1 MAKKVTST
9 EPKEVKEK
17 TAKVAKI
24 EKVAK
29 NAKKKTKKVEEVA
42 IVETQGVP
50 VNPQTGEQK
59 EEKAKI
65 IKIRGKKY
73 VTARS
78 FIDRTR
84 QYGADEAVALAKKT
98 HYAKFAGSLEANLVL
113 RGEGVDVDI
122 AFPYATGRT
131 VSVAIAT
138 DGLLAQVEKGVIT
151 FTTLVAHP
159 SMMPKLSKLAR
170 ILGPKGL
177 MPNPKNGTLSPDPEK
192 RKKELEN
199 GAVTVKAEK
208 KAPLVH
214 LVIGK
219 LKQPESELVANLKA
233 LMKAYPA
240 GKLVKCT
247 ISATMG
253 PGIKV
258 RVE

>member
-1 MAKKVTST
+1 MAKKATT

-17 TAKVAKI
+17 VVKVAKVSKV

-29 NAKKKTKKVEEVA
+29 KKSKKVEEAVV
-42 IVETQGVP
+42 VETQATP
-50 VNPQTGEQK
+50 VDAQVEEHK
-59 EEKAKI
+59 EEKVKTV
-65 IKIRGKKY
+65 KVRGKKY

-84 QYGADEAVALAKKT
+84 QYSVDEAVALAKKT
-98 HYAKFAGSLEANLVL
+98 HYAKFSGSLEANLVL
-113 RGEGVDVDI
+113 RGEGVDVDVT
-122 AFPYATGRT
+122 FPHATGRT

-138 DGLLAQVEKGVIT
+138 DELLAQVEKGVIT

-192 RKKELEN
+192 RKKELES

-219 LKQPESELVANLKA
+219 LKQSEAELSANLKA